1 MRTYI
6 SASGYGID
14 VGESASENDELTF
27 SADPEY
33 WWFHVSGYPGAH
45 VVVRARTLD
54 RETRRDAAILAVH
67 HSKAPVDV
75 KMTVVDTCR
84 VANVS
89 KPTNVHGL
97 VDVSEKGVSELCVF
111 QNKAT
116 EKARLGRLL
125 SRIFKQS

>member
-6 SASGYGID
+6 SATGYGID

-33 WWFHVSGYPGAH
+33 WWFHASGYPGAH
-45 VVVRARTLD
+45 VVARVRTLD

-89 KPTNVHGL
+89 KPTNARGPSMSPRR
-97 VDVSEKGVSELCVF
+97 VSQSSVCFEIRRLR
-111 QNKAT
+111 
-116 EKARLGRLL
+116 RLG
-125 SRIFKQS
+125 